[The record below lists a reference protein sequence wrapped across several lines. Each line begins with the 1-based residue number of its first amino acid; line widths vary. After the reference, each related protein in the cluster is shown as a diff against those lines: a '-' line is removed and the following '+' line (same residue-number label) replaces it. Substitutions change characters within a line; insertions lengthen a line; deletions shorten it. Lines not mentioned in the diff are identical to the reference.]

1 LLYMMIEPP
10 RPIKLYSNRSCP
22 WAQRV
27 RIALLE
33 AGVKYEEVEVDLVNK
48 PESYWKINKVVPT
61 LHKLTSSKEKSL
73 R

>member
-1 LLYMMIEPP
+1 MIEPP

-22 WAQRV
+22 WAQRT

-48 PESYWKINKVVPT
+48 PESYWNINKVEST
-61 LHKLTSSKEKSL
+61 LHKLTGSKEKSL